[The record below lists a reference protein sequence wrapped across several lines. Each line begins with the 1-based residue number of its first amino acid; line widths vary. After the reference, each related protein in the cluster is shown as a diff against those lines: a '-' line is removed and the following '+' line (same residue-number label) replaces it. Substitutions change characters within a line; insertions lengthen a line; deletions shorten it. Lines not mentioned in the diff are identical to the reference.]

1 MVKLVENKDMRKK
14 ILFLIWLAALSFPVS
29 AYAKLGVGVATGKIV
44 VEDKLKPGVIYNLP
58 VLTVLNTGD
67 EEGEYEVGVAYH
79 EKQPELQPPEKWFEF
94 SPKTFFLKPGEAQK
108 VEMRLNLPIKTEPG
122 NYFAYVEGRP
132 IKKSEGG
139 QTSVGIAAATKLYFT
154 VVPANPVLGA
164 YYKAASIWKLNQ
176 PWSSRIA
183 IGLGII
189 ITYLL
194 LHKYLGFQIGF
205 KKKENTDE

>member
-1 MVKLVENKDMRKK
+1 MRKK
-14 ILFLIWLAALSFPVS
+14 ILFLVCLVVVNFPIS

-67 EEGEYEVGVAYH
+67 EEAEYEVGVAYH
-79 EKQPELQPPEKWFEF
+79 EKQPELQPAEKWFEF
-94 SPKTFFLKPGEAQK
+94 SPTTFFLKQGEAQK
-108 VEMRLNLPIKTEPG
+108 VEMRLNLPIKIEPG

-132 IKKSEGG
+132 IKKSEKG

-154 VVPANPVLGA
+154 VLPANPILGL
-164 YYKAASIWKLNQ
+164 YYKAVSIWKLNQ
-176 PWSSRIA
+176 PWSLRIV

-189 ITYLL
+189 ITYFL
-194 LHKYLGFQIGF
+194 LHKYLGFQISF
-205 KKKENTDE
+205 NKKRKMRNE